1 MNIVPFLPHHVIGL
15 DVHDGQRIGLPTL
28 DMDYGI
34 YLYKSGPAFSLEDGG
49 AIIATAGIIR
59 IWPGRASAW
68 ALLSP
73 TSGKHMARITRAVIR
88 FLEVAEDFRIE
99 TTVDDGFDAGHRWA
113 NLLGFEREGY
123 MKKYLPDGRGAWLY
137 ARVR

>member
-1 MNIVPFLPHHVIGL
+1 MNIVPFLPHHVLGL
-15 DVHDGQRIGLPTL
+15 DVHNGQKIGLPTL
-28 DMDYGI
+28 DLDYGI
-34 YLYKSGPAFSLEDGG
+34 YLYQSGPSFSCEVEG
-49 AIIATAGIIR
+49 AIIACGGNIR

-88 FLEVAEDFRIE
+88 FFEVSEDFRIE
-99 TTVDDGFDAGHRWA
+99 TTVDDGFEAGHRWA
-113 NLLGFEREGY
+113 KLLGFEREGY
-123 MKKYLPDGRGAWLY
+123 MKKYRPNGQDAWLY